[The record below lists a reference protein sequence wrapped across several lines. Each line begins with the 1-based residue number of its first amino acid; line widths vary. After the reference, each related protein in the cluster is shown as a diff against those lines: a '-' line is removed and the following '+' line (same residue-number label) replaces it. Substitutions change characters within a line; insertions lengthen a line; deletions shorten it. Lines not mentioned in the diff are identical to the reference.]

1 MSSRFLFSAL
11 LSLTAAASLSAQAP
25 AALHTSQ
32 MMELDVFNVVR
43 LLEQNALLA
52 LLSAV
57 GLMGVLWVCYVFNA
71 CARLNKPRKNTV
83 GRPVMSLLVLIA
95 GLSVFCGSCSV
106 EQRAMAARY
115 RTAEAAEIRPCPMN
129 QHQNDQVNTAFNS
142 QYAYTSYSN
151 WHGPAFCKYCGQ
163 RIFVTK

>member
-1 MSSRFLFSAL
+1 MSSRLFFSAL
-11 LSLTAAASLSAQAP
+11 LSLTAAVSLSAQAP
-25 AALHTSQ
+25 AAMHTSQ

-57 GLMGVLWVCYVFNA
+57 GLMGILWVCYVFNA
-71 CARLNKPRKNTV
+71 CTRLNKPQENTA
-83 GRPVMSLLVLIA
+83 GRPVMSLLVMVA

-115 RTAEAAEIRPCPMN
+115 RTAEAAEMRPCPMN
-129 QHQNDQVNTAFNS
+129 QHFNDQANTAINS
-142 QYAYTSYSN
+142 RYPYTGYTN

-163 RIFVTK
+163 RTFVTK